1 MAKSSSAVTSVQ
13 VNNTEGPVYY
23 NASSTIAVTYETDFN
38 AAASGWID
46 LGYGSTD
53 GAEIEQKADS
63 SDKKVWGAN
72 LGTTYS
78 NFKDTATIH
87 AASYRS
93 KNTLSV
99 LFGAD
104 NVESNNGVIHVKVKS
119 RQGTK
124 GTFVIVGR
132 DDDGNK
138 MLWVYRGQTS
148 PEVSYDLKED
158 DIISYDLKI
167 SGISQS
173 DGTTSEMYI
182 SDPEYTAPSST
193 SAGAGK

>member
-13 VNNTEGPVYY
+13 VDNTEGPVYY
-23 NASSTIAVTYETDFN
+23 NPSITIDVSYSTDFS
-38 AAASGWID
+38 AAGAGWLDI
-46 LGYGSTD
+46 GYGSTD
-53 GAEIEQKADS
+53 GAKIEQKADS
-63 SDKKVWGAN
+63 KDKKVWGAN

-93 KNTLSV
+93 KNTLGV
-99 LFGAD
+99 IFGAG
-104 NVESNNGVIHVKVKS
+104 NVDSTNGVIHVKVRS

-138 MLWVYRGQTS
+138 MLWIYRGQTS

-158 DIISYDLKI
+158 DIISYDLTI

-173 DGTTSEMYI
+173 DGTTSEMYL
-182 SDPEYTAPSST
+182 SDPDYVPAGST
-193 SAGAGK
+193 SGSGH

>member
-13 VNNTEGPVYY
+13 VEGQEGPVYY
-23 NASSTIAVTYETDFN
+23 NKDITANVSYDTDF
-38 AAASGWID
+38 SSSEWLD

-53 GAEIEQKADS
+53 GASIEQKADS
-63 SDKKVWGAN
+63 TDKKVWGSN

-78 NFKDTATIH
+78 NFKDTAVVH

-99 LFGAD
+99 LFGEG
-104 NVESNNGVIHVKVKS
+104 NVESTDGVIHVNVKS

-132 DDDGNK
+132 DDDGGK

-158 DIISYDLKI
+158 DIISYDLLI
-167 SGISQS
+167 NGISQS
-173 DGTTSEMYI
+173 NGSTSEMYL
-182 SDPEYTAPSST
+182 SDPEYVPPTT
-193 SAGAGK
+193 SGQ

>member
-13 VNNTEGPVYY
+13 VEGQEGPVYY
-23 NASSTIAVTYETDFN
+23 NNDITANVSYDTDF
-38 AAASGWID
+38 SSSEWID

-53 GAEIEQKADS
+53 GASIEQKADS
-63 SDKKVWGAN
+63 TDKKVWGSN

-78 NFKDTATIH
+78 NFKDTAVVH

-99 LFGAD
+99 LFGEG
-104 NVESNNGVIHVKVKS
+104 NVESTDGVIHVNVKS

-132 DDDGNK
+132 DDDGGK
-138 MLWVYRGQTS
+138 MIWIYRGQTS

-158 DIISYDLKI
+158 DIISYDLLI
-167 SGISQS
+167 NGISQS
-173 DGTTSEMYI
+173 NGSTSEMYL
-182 SDPEYTAPSST
+182 SDPDYVPPTT
-193 SAGAGK
+193 G